1 VGNKFYFFS
10 ALNLPMAV
18 ESGSRKIKNSRNPDE
33 LDTSTQAW
41 NPVRR
46 VWSSKFLLSS
56 IQPMPQYE
64 TSFHLKMMTND
75 KNLASGKSLKQLE
88 KILFL

>member
-88 KILFL
+88 